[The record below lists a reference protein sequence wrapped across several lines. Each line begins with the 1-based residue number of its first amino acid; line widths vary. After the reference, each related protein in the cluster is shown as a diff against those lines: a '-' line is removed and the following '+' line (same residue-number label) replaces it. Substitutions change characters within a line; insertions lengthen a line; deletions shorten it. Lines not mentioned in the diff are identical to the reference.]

1 MTRTVRRM
9 PDIRYGEVLGFRP
22 LELDLY
28 VPEADGPM
36 PVVVYVHGGGWQ
48 RGSRRD
54 PPPLLD
60 ADFYEQIAAQGPA
73 VAAIDYR
80 LSGEAR
86 FPAPLEDVRAA
97 VDWIREHGAGYGLD
111 PGRSQG

>member
-1 MTRTVRRM
+1 M